1 MRTILDA
8 EALTQWAAL
17 ALDGMKTHR
26 RAIDALNVFPVPDGD
41 TGTNMYLT
49 LEAGVAAMMA
59 TEGAV
64 PETRGTPASRPW
76 PGACSSGARGN
87 SGVIMSELL
96 RGSPRPGQPT

>member
-49 LEAGVAAMMA
+49 LEAGRRGDDGHRGRRARSPA
-59 TEGAV
+59 TPGSRRWPAECSSV
-64 PETRGTPASRPW
+64 PAGTP
-76 PGACSSGARGN
+76 G
-87 SGVIMSELL
+87 
-96 RGSPRPGQPT
+96 